1 MMKWLF
7 YSGAILLLCFE
18 ILAVYLI
25 MPMPGSQDMDSLS
38 IAYFLHASR
47 WIIRSLCLL
56 LMILGFVPAWKKAK
70 WLVAFFL
77 LVDIGVTYLV
87 NAKMVAD
94 HMFLQPRQLI
104 LRDSSANSISPDR
117 LVIGIEYQGQAKAYP
132 IQFIGYHH
140 QVRDSIGGKAVIVTY
155 CTVCRTGRVY
165 QPVVQGRPETFRLVG
180 MDHFNAMFEDQT
192 TKSWWRQVTG
202 EAVAGPLKGESLPE
216 FPSTQTSLRTWLQL
230 HPQSLIM
237 QPDPAFAREYGE
249 MDNYETGRREGT
261 LTVYDSAS
269 WQKKSWVAGIAIG
282 NDSKAYDWNL
292 LKEKKVIHDRIGHT
306 PVLLIVTDSNR
317 SIFAYVRQ
325 ADDQV
330 FSLHADTLMTGQ
342 LRFDL
347 LGHSLQPGVRDLD
360 RVNVYQEYWHSWKAF
375 HPGTSR
381 FEPQ

>member
-1 MMKWLF
+1 
-7 YSGAILLLCFE
+7 
-18 ILAVYLI
+18 
-25 MPMPGSQDMDSLS
+25 
-38 IAYFLHASR
+38 
-47 WIIRSLCLL
+47 
-56 LMILGFVPAWKKAK
+56 
-70 WLVAFFL
+70 
-77 LVDIGVTYLV
+77 
-87 NAKMVAD
+87 
-94 HMFLQPRQLI
+94 
-104 LRDSSANSISPDR
+104 
-117 LVIGIEYQGQAKAYP
+117 
-132 IQFIGYHH
+132 
-140 QVRDSIGGKAVIVTY
+140 
-155 CTVCRTGRVY
+155 
-165 QPVVQGRPETFRLVG
+165 